1 MQAIG
6 FYNNNSNHD
15 KKKKKT
21 FIYLFVTREAMT
33 YFKQY
38 R

>member
-15 KKKKKT
+15 KKKKT

>member
-15 KKKKKT
+15 KKNEN
-21 FIYLFVTREAMT
+21 FYLFICNQRSNDL
-33 YFKQY
+33 F
-38 R
+38 

>member
-15 KKKKKT
+15 KKKEN
-21 FIYLFVTREAMT
+21 FYLFVTREAMT